1 MNFDD
6 EQVEKNTTGWQ
17 IRPERLERLEGK
29 NFEIKPYMERRRT
42 VWNNITMA
50 GYFGC

>member
-6 EQVEKNTTGWQ
+6 EQMEKNTTGWQ
-17 IRPERLERLEGK
+17 IRLERLERSEGK
-29 NFEIKPYMERRRT
+29 NFEIKPYMERSRT